1 MSNCVLGP
9 NEAGV
14 FFTQICYELLRDIQF
29 EKNFDIKLWLSRLDK
44 PFQLDTLGLSLRTKW
59 KQFLNEAPLADVI
72 QWKLKHYPSIS
83 TLVGLLNIL
92 SNNYILI
99 KTTICL
105 TTQIMEINFEK
116 NLYSEFLQLIN
127 STNPNLLEWLEK
139 VQDLHV
145 AYQNTGKPRNWKQIV
160 KERCTK
166 DFRKELKQE
175 IKYVP
180 SQYEDEE
187 INIILRNIYQK
198 MNFVEK
204 PLQFLS
210 YYTNILDK
218 NELKRLIIAA
228 TYLDE
233 NMLYKISQIKTTSQ
247 MLNKN
252 LEIFF
257 KLMNYKH
264 RFEFNEEYW
273 KAWLK
278 EEYLKQTH
286 YDLSNQEI
294 LNKHIE
300 LLAKQREM
308 EKGIKSTNITY
319 TLKLKETK
327 HEWINIKNVQQ
338 MLIDH
343 YNYMN
348 KQWKDEEDIKEGDN
362 EK

>member
-14 FFTQICYELLRDIQF
+14 FFTQICYELLQDVQF

-44 PFQLDTLGLSLRTKW
+44 PFQLDTSGASLKSKW
-59 KQFLNEAPLADVI
+59 NQFLNEAPLADII
-72 QWKLKHYPSIS
+72 QFKLKYYPNIS

-92 SNNYILI
+92 NNSYILL

-105 TTQIMEINFEK
+105 TTQIMDANFEK
-116 NLYSEFLQLIN
+116 NLYNEFLKLIN
-127 STNPNLLEWLEK
+127 SLNPNLLEWLDK
-139 VQDLHV
+139 VQSLHV
-145 AYQNTGKPRNWKQIV
+145 TYKNIGKPRNWKQIV

-166 DFRKELKQE
+166 EFRKELKHE
-175 IKYVP
+175 MNFIP

-187 INIILRNIYQK
+187 TDIILKNIYQK

-218 NELKRLIIAA
+218 NELKKIIIAA

-247 MLNKN
+247 TLNRN

-273 KAWLK
+273 KIWLLD
-278 EEYLKQTH
+278 EYLKQTNCN
-286 YDLSNQEI
+286 LNNKEI
-294 LNKHIE
+294 LNKRTEILTQQRKE
-300 LLAKQREM
+300 EKEAKS
-308 EKGIKSTNITY
+308 INIIY
-319 TLKLKETK
+319 KPKLKETK

-338 MLIDH
+338 MLINHFD
-343 YNYMN
+343 YMN
-348 KQWKDEEDIKEGDN
+348 KQWNKEENKKEGDN
-362 EK
+362 EN